1 MPHFI
6 FARGKSRNNAFLN
19 FLLLF
24 ADISSCDLSL
34 ISLCDPEMFPSTN
47 NQLSDSFSGSQL
59 GVQQFSFHANYSE
72 LVQTLQ
78 VEDAVPQN

>member
-6 FARGKSRNNAFLN
+6 FACGKSRNNAFLN

-34 ISLCDPEMFPSTN
+34 VSLCDPEMFPSTN
-47 NQLSDSFSGSQL
+47 NQFSDSLDPNLEFSSSVFMLTTQ
-59 GVQQFSFHANYSE
+59 

>member
-1 MPHFI
+1 MPQFI
-6 FARGKSRNNAFLN
+6 FACGKSRNNAFLN

-34 ISLCDPEMFPSTN
+34 VSLCDPEMFPSTN
-47 NQLSDSFSGSQL
+47 NQFSDSLDPNLEFSSSVFMLTTQ
-59 GVQQFSFHANYSE
+59 